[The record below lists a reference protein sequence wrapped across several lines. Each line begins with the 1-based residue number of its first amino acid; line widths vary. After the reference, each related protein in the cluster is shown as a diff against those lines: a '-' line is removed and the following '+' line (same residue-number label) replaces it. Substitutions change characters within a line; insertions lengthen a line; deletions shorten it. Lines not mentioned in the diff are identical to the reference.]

1 MDGPGPSSLLERFL
15 EVRGTVDWR
24 RADVGESS
32 FVLYEVDELAEA
44 QIGYAVGVDDDD
56 LTGEAPGQW
65 RPLWLVVGEEE
76 YGRDTLLV
84 DLGDGRLPVLL
95 AAEDDDGW
103 APIELAESFAQL
115 AALLAELAEA
125 ARGGAAP
132 EALLARA
139 LARTPQAGR
148 AAWHGWFGD

>member
-1 MDGPGPSSLLERFL
+1 MDGSGPSSLLERFL
-15 EVRGTVDWR
+15 EVRGTVEWR

-56 LTGEAPGQW
+56 LTGDAPGQW

-84 DLGDGRLPVLL
+84 DLGDARLPVLV
-95 AAEDDDGW
+95 AAEDDAGW
-103 APIELAESFAQL
+103 AAVELAESFAAL

-125 ARGGAAP
+125 ARSGADPA
-132 EALLARA
+132 ALLVRA

-148 AAWHGWFGD
+148 AAWREWLGA